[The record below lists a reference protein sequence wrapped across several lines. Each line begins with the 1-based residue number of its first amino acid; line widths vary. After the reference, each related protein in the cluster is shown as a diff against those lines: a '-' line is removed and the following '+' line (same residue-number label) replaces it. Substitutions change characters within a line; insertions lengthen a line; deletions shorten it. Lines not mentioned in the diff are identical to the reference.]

1 MATPV
6 WTPTGPVAGAPVDI
20 TTETAA
26 PRPATVPPPTP
37 ARRPS
42 TPPENRPPRE
52 RPSWL
57 IPAAIALLV
66 LLLLVGAIGIYLKT
80 RPTTGTPVAHATPSA
95 KTSPK
100 TSPKATPKASP
111 TPTNGGG
118 ALPVPTYAP
127 SSATPVT
134 SVAFC
139 IQSTHPCAGV
149 SASDYTNCK
158 LNSSCKVMVE
168 MKYSSPQNG
177 QVGYTLKF
185 FDRCTGTTTNLPGT
199 SFTPSGFTRV
209 DLLKVVTLP
218 SGSKSAALVAVT
230 NSPAVA
236 SSAPLLLGSDT
247 C

>member
-26 PRPATVPPPTP
+26 PRQATVPPPTP

-42 TPPENRPPRE
+42 IPPENRPPRE

-66 LLLLVGAIGIYLKT
+66 LLLLGGAIGIYLKT
-80 RPTTGTPVAHATPSA
+80 RSTTGSPVAHATP
-95 KTSPK
+95 SPK
-100 TSPKATPKASP
+100 TSPKATPRTSP
-111 TPTNGGG
+111 TPTNNGGT
-118 ALPVPTYAP
+118 LPVPTYAP
-127 SSATPVT
+127 ASATPVT

-139 IQSTHPCAGV
+139 IQTTHPCAGV
-149 SASDYTNCK
+149 NASDYTNCK
-158 LNSSCKVMVE
+158 LNSACKVMVE

-177 QVGYTLKF
+177 KVGYTLKF

-199 SFTPSGFTRV
+199 SFTPTGFTRV

-218 SGSKSAALVAVT
+218 AGSKSGALVAVS